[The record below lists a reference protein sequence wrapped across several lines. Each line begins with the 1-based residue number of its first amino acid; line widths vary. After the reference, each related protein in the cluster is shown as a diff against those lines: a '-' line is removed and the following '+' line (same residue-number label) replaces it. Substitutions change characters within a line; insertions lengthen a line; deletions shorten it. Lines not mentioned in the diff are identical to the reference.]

1 MTWTASVL
9 PLPRGFFGAGSAG
22 LCGGAVVG
30 NVEAAQGGS
39 RVCLWNDGEPW
50 VVDTGASRLQARSA
64 RQTTIAG
71 AVRRRSGSLAALLRF
86 GPEGEARVVSLHPRG
101 FLESVAAATDGD
113 TRVGSGRTATSG
125 AALLWP
131 GTGAAP
137 TILPDPGGE
146 GARALGVR
154 DGLVAGA
161 AGWPSRAVLWRGTG
175 EPVSLHP
182 QEAGWSEALG
192 VGDGEQ
198 VGLIARTEEA
208 FLAGNVLPVVWRGS
222 AATMTKLLPGGCTAG
237 RAVDVLEGVQV
248 GSVRGGGVERAALW
262 SSTAASHVDLHGLV
276 GGDWTDSAAQS
287 IHRREGALCVLGEV
301 RRMAPDR
308 RGIAARQVVVWT
320 LTSPSREPR
329 SPRS

>member
-39 RVCLWNDGEPW
+39 RVCLWNDGAPW

-64 RQTTIAG
+64 RQTTVVG
-71 AVRRRSGSLAALLRF
+71 AVRRRSGGQAALLRF

-113 TRVGSGRTATSG
+113 TRVGSGRTATS
-125 AALLWP
+125 
-131 GTGAAP
+131 
-137 TILPDPGGE
+137 
-146 GARALGVR
+146 
-154 DGLVAGA
+154 GA

-248 GSVRGGGVERAALW
+248 GSVRGGGVERTALW
-262 SSTAASHVDLHGLV
+262 SSTADSHVDLHGLV